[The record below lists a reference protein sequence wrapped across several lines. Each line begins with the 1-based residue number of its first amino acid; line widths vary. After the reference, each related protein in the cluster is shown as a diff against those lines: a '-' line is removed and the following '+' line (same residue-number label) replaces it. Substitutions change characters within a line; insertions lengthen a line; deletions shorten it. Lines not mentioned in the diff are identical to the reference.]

1 MLIYIHTSKDFFEA
15 LVKLEWIKGQK
26 GSPSF
31 ISVKIGPLH
40 GRNTGC
46 LFFWEITRRLRK
58 YR

>member
-31 ISVKIGPLH
+31 ISVKIGPPPWKKHWLPFLL
-40 GRNTGC
+40 GNNK
-46 LFFWEITRRLRK
+46 EA
-58 YR
+58 